1 MKRESI
7 DKNAISFLF
16 ISKSYVVIKLLQ
28 EAIRPNPS
36 FICSKFRKC
45 QSTSLIWVVDQDQLN
60 QYAAYEGYVVRV
72 PHNPHCAGLFKVKIP
87 KLDVYQNLVYWI
99 YLPKLYIQ

>member
-16 ISKSYVVIKLLQ
+16 ISKAYVVIKLLQ

-36 FICSKFRKC
+36 FICSKSSNY
-45 QSTSLIWVVDQDQLN
+45 QTPSLIWVVDQDQLN
-60 QYAAYEGYVVRV
+60 PYVAYEGYVVRV
-72 PHNPHCAGLFKVKIP
+72 PHNPLMSVSET
-87 KLDVYQNLVYWI
+87 D
-99 YLPKLYIQ
+99 